1 MDDCNYGDSQTGL
14 RIVREATAKSSD
26 GRIDLSDFVNYAAA
40 SSRYSLFTPMEAAI
54 IFHFAGRGGGTSR
67 LALVDF
73 AQLLNPKWKAP
84 QSQFQEEKED
94 KKTSVLTETLRSAY
108 NFALG
113 GMCVTR

>member
-1 MDDCNYGDSQTGL
+1 M
-14 RIVREATAKSSD
+14 
-26 GRIDLSDFVNYAAA
+26 NYAAA

-73 AQLLNPKWKAP
+73 AQLLNPRWKTP
-84 QSQFQEEKED
+84 QSQFQEEKKD
-94 KKTSVLTETLRSAY
+94 KKTSLLTETLRSAY

-113 GMCVTR
+113 GLAGAIGATIVYPIDLVKVRYRVTVELRFAC